1 MALAT
6 YSDLRASIA
15 DWLNRADLGTVIP
28 DFIRLAE
35 ARFNRELRTADMVKV
50 ATAQVND
57 GFFAVP
63 SDYLETIAMRVTD
76 PTNYRGKMDFVSIA
90 EFNRLNSTPSVNGVS
105 RYYTIIDGNF
115 RIAPAAGA
123 GSPVSLELTYYA
135 KIAPLS
141 DSVSTNWLLTKSPD
155 LYLYTSLMQA
165 APYLKDDERVA
176 IWATGMGQIMEAM
189 KLEADRA
196 THPSGKLVA
205 TRRTFG

>member
-15 DWLNRADLGTVIP
+15 DWLNRADLTSVIP

-50 ATAQVND
+50 ATADVND

-63 SDYLETIAMRVTD
+63 SDYLETISLICTD
-76 PTNYRGKMDFVSIA
+76 PTNYRGRMTFLNVA
-90 EFNRLNSTPSVNGVS
+90 EFNAINQNPQVNGTT
-105 RYYTIIDGNF
+105 RFYTIVDNNF
-115 RIAPAAGA
+115 RIAPPATATGT
-123 GSPVSLELTYYA
+123 VSLELTYYG
-135 KIAPLS
+135 KIPALS
-141 DSVSTNWLLTKSPD
+141 DSATTNWLLTRSPD

-176 IWATGMGQIMEAM
+176 IWAAGMQQIMEAM